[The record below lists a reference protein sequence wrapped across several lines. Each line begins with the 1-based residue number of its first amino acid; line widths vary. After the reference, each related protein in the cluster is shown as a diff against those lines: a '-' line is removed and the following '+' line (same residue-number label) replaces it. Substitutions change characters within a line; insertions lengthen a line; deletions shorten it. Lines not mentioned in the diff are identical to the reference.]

1 MLVLTRK
8 KQEVIQIGDN
18 VFVKVLKVGNNSVK
32 IGIAAPE
39 DVRVLRAEL
48 SDEKSTFA
56 KESEIEI
63 ESSTNIAL
71 SAVI

>member
-8 KQEVIQIGDN
+8 KQETIQIGDN
-18 VFVKVLKVGNNSVK
+18 IFIKVLKVGQNSVK

-48 SDEKSTFA
+48 SDEKATFA
-56 KESEIEI
+56 KESQVETDQSI
-63 ESSTNIAL
+63 NIAL